1 MIKGIIF
8 DFDGTIIDTETAW
21 YTAFN
26 EAYEQHGVEL
36 TLEQYSTCIGTSLNG
51 FNPYE
56 YLMTDLKLP
65 INKQEFRTAVQE
77 RHSKLMELEA
87 IRPGIQHYLDS
98 AKKAGLRMGLAS
110 SSSLEWVEKYL
121 DQLDIRDY
129 FDCIR
134 TSDHVE
140 KVKPDP
146 ELYRQALSCLGLQ
159 PEEAVA
165 IEDSP
170 NGSKAAA
177 AAGIHCVV
185 IPNDI
190 TSFLEFDTPH
200 HRTDSLNNLDF
211 NHVLTR
217 RCFHS
222 TQLPVYSD
230 RVVQTD

>member
-26 EAYEQHGVEL
+26 EAYAEYGVDL
-36 TLEQYSTCIGTSLNG
+36 TLEQYSTCIGTSLNS

-56 YLMTDLKLP
+56 YLMTDLKLA
-65 INKQEFRTAVQE
+65 IDKEAFSKAVKQ
-77 RHSKLMELEA
+77 RHSKLMELET

-98 AKKAGLRMGLAS
+98 AKKAGLRIGLAS

-121 DQLDIRDY
+121 NQLGIRDY
-129 FDCIR
+129 FECIR
-134 TSDHVE
+134 TADHVA

-146 ELYRQALSCLGLQ
+146 ELYNQTLACLGITSN
-159 PEEAVA
+159 EAVA

-177 AAGIHCVV
+177 AAGIPCIVT
-185 IPNDI
+185 PNEI
-190 TSFLEFDTPH
+190 TNFLEFDKQH
-200 HRTDSLNNLDF
+200 HKIDNLSLLDF
-211 NHVLTR
+211 DHVITQ
-217 RCFHS
+217 RCF
-222 TQLPVYSD
+222 V
-230 RVVQTD
+230 

>member
-26 EAYEQHGVEL
+26 EAYAEYGVDL
-36 TLEQYSTCIGTSLNG
+36 TLEQYSTCIGTSLNS

-56 YLMTDLKLP
+56 YLMTDLKLA
-65 INKQEFRTAVQE
+65 IDKEEFSKAVKQ
-77 RHSKLMELEA
+77 RHSKLMELET

-98 AKKAGLRMGLAS
+98 AKAAGLRIGLAS

-121 DQLDIRDY
+121 NQLGIREY
-129 FDCIR
+129 FECVR
-134 TSDHVE
+134 TADHVA

-146 ELYRQALSCLGLQ
+146 ELYNQTLACLGITAD
-159 PEEAVA
+159 EAVA

-177 AAGIHCVV
+177 AADIRCIVT
-185 IPNDI
+185 PNEI
-190 TSFLEFDTPH
+190 TNFLEFDKQH
-200 HRTDSLNNLDF
+200 HKIDNLSLLEFD
-211 NHVLTR
+211 HVVTQ
-217 RCFHS
+217 RCF
-222 TQLPVYSD
+222 V
-230 RVVQTD
+230 

>member
-26 EAYEQHGVEL
+26 EAYAEYGVDL
-36 TLEQYSTCIGTSLNG
+36 TLEQYSTCIGTSLNS

-56 YLMTDLKLP
+56 YLMTDLKLA
-65 INKQEFRTAVQE
+65 IDKEAFSKAVKQ
-77 RHSKLMELEA
+77 RHSKLMELET

-98 AKKAGLRMGLAS
+98 AKKAGLRIGLAS

-121 DQLDIRDY
+121 NQLGIRDY
-129 FDCIR
+129 FECIR
-134 TSDHVE
+134 TADHVT

-146 ELYRQALSCLGLQ
+146 ELYNQTLACLGIT
-159 PEEAVA
+159 PNEAVA

-177 AAGIHCVV
+177 AAGIRCIVT
-185 IPNDI
+185 PNEI
-190 TSFLEFDTPH
+190 TNFLEFDKQH
-200 HRTDSLNNLDF
+200 HKIDNLSLLDF
-211 NHVLTR
+211 DHVVTQ
-217 RCFHS
+217 RCF
-222 TQLPVYSD
+222 V
-230 RVVQTD
+230 